1 MELVTAGIT
10 IAGAGAGITA
20 GQFAYA
26 LSRAYKEARMFDED
40 IAELATWFD
49 AFADSIAGVE
59 NSFRMVCEEHPTLQV
74 LEWIS
79 QRGLLKNLATMSRH
93 IDGQI
98 ETFRTRFEHVAK
110 QQGLSSLARKAWWT
124 YHHKEDIEKLHPRMN
139 SLTSYFSLV
148 YDALH
153 LNILLTMKITP
164 AVKEN
169 IRRLK
174 QLVKKKEKTIQRLRR
189 HPLIQQSPDST
200 LSGAGLTTEHVDA
213 AKLILA
219 LSRSLRESEKLAD
232 IGPKL
237 DEATGRILPERRQT
251 RRSRDPRTVQQ
262 ITQEP
267 VPRPSNRR
275 PRPSVIIPES
285 ALRKLEAT
293 NPEEHADDSPEA
305 QTDSLVSARFTL
317 LTRQT
322 SSSTARTTPETP
334 ITPITPAPA
343 AESSF
348 TDVRESST
356 HHSLIGRRSEAIRCV
371 LNTGWPRH
379 VEQYVIAHRFGMELH
394 ENFICLY
401 KARELSL
408 DLRELDPEVE
418 DSKMV
423 LVVSEAGRLVEKRVV
438 GSVETRWW
446 TAHPPGWKQMMWVV
460 DGRLPD
466 GVSIALGR
474 PFEMRKKH
482 YQDNV
487 ARRN

>member
-1 MELVTAGIT
+1 MDPITAAIT
-10 IAGAGAGITA
+10 IGGAGFTA
-20 GQFAYA
+20 AKFAEA

-49 AFADSIAGVE
+49 TFADSIAGAE
-59 NSFRMVCEEHPTLQV
+59 NSFLMVCEKYPTLQV
-74 LEWIS
+74 LGWIS
-79 QRGLLKNLATMSRH
+79 QRGLLKNLETMSRQ

-98 ETFRTRFEHVAK
+98 ETFRARFEHVAK
-110 QQGLSSLARKAWWT
+110 QQGLLSLARKAWWT
-124 YHHKEDIEKLHPRMN
+124 CHHKEDIGKLYPRMN

-153 LNILLTMKITP
+153 LNILLAKKITP
-164 AVKEN
+164 AVKEE

-200 LSGAGLTTEHVDA
+200 LSGASLTTEHIDA

-219 LSRSLRESEKLAD
+219 LGRSLRESETLAD

-237 DEATGRILPERRQT
+237 DEATGRTIPERRQA
-251 RRSRDPRTVQQ
+251 RRSRTPRTVQQ

-267 VPRPSNRR
+267 APRPSDRR

-293 NPEEHADDSPEA
+293 NLEEHADDSTEA
-305 QTDSLVSARFTL
+305 QTDSLVSARPTL

-348 TDVRESST
+348 TDVRESRT
-356 HHSLIGRRSEAIRCV
+356 HHSLIGLRSEAIRCV
-371 LNTGWPRH
+371 LMNAGWPRH
-379 VEQYVIAHRFGMELH
+379 VEQHVIAHRFGMELD
-394 ENFICLY
+394 ENFICLH
-401 KARELSL
+401 KARELGL
-408 DLRELDPEVE
+408 DIRELDPEVE
-418 DSKMV
+418 DSTMV

-474 PFEMRKKH
+474 PFEIRKKH